1 MATAVTSMRIPTE
14 LNERYSRLAKETG
27 RSRSFY
33 VNEALQEAIDRFEY
47 EYGILKDIEDY
58 RAGRLETYSI
68 DEVRAHCEKEKP
80 QQAWRQQ
87 GHSRQGDYSMAANA
101 GETKVKLWEGIC
113 YPENMR
119 DDWQDEIDDILQVPF
134 AYAVHDID
142 HDQKSKQRKTHAHV
156 IVAWGGN
163 TTRKAIINVLNRLSA
178 DGKKCCSSAEP
189 INNIRHAYDYLIH
202 DTASCRKKGKEL
214 YPVEARIEG
223 NNFDIGQ
230 LEQLSTKDKQDM
242 LFELVGFIMC
252 ERFETINDF
261 TAAALREFPEQYRE
275 IIVGYNSILERYC
288 RGNYLNA
295 ERKRK
300 CVEQSGAKE

>member
-1 MATAVTSMRIPTE
+1 MDVVPVCFPSEGSKGFRDLHKRLHLTREDALRFSRIEYLHAVRVQESHELVQVRPLLREFVRGLSQRLGINDPDCRI
-14 LNERYSRLAKETG
+14 
-27 RSRSFY
+27 
-33 VNEALQEAIDRFEY
+33 V
-47 EYGILKDIEDY
+47 GI
-58 RAGRLETYSI
+58 
-68 DEVRAHCEKEKP
+68 
-80 QQAWRQQ
+80 
-87 GHSRQGDYSMAANA
+87 
-101 GETKVKLWEGIC
+101 
-113 YPENMR
+113 
-119 DDWQDEIDDILQVPF
+119 
-134 AYAVHDID
+134 
-142 HDQKSKQRKTHAHV
+142 
-156 IVAWGGN
+156 
-163 TTRKAIINVLNRLSA
+163 
-178 DGKKCCSSAEP
+178 
-189 INNIRHAYDYLIH
+189 
-202 DTASCRKKGKEL
+202 GKEL

-300 CVEQSGAKE
+300 RVEQSGAKE